1 MTKELGPLPAPKGEG
16 KDGPKEINYDND
28 HIALDPIPPRIAP
41 QPEITYFYNKATKY
55 LNGSKVEFNT
65 TPGHEYINI
74 QHGNDKTRLTF
85 FENGDVEIIQVD
97 GNRHD
102 EVSKDYDIVVGEDYS
117 KKVEGFNFER
127 QYIYANQSEKR
138 TTFRASEFEVLSN
151 KVVMRASR
159 GIELIGDVII
169 RGNVRIDGNLQVNGG
184 FNARY
189 QIALNPDYLE
199 KVEGENDP
207 NDEEDPFF
215 YDQFFVKE
223 LGDVQGPNLPT
234 QGPVTTGTTVS
245 GPAGSTA
252 TSSAVTSSSG
262 TSGGPTE

>member
-102 EVSKDYDIVVGEDYS
+102 EVSKDYDIVVGENHTRT
-117 KKVEGFNFER
+117 VEGLTIDR
-127 QYIYANQSEKR
+127 QDAYLNRSKDRQTFTSEK
-138 TTFRASEFEVLSN
+138 FEVYTN
-151 KVVMRASR
+151 KVVLFGRR
-159 GIELIGDVII
+159 GIELFGDVVV
-169 RGNVRIDGNLQVNGG
+169 RGSMRIDGNLKVNGG
-184 FNARY
+184 FDANY
-189 QIALNPDYLE
+189 SLNLNDDYL
-199 KVEGENDP
+199 KYVESEANP
-207 NDEEDPFF
+207 NDSEDVF
-215 YDQFFVKE
+215 DVDLISSGDS
-223 LGDVQGPNLPT
+223 LGDQV
-234 QGPVTTGTTVS
+234 V
-245 GPAGSTA
+245 
-252 TSSAVTSSSG
+252 
-262 TSGGPTE
+262 

>member
-1 MTKELGPLPAPKGEG
+1 MTKEFGPLPAPRGEG

-28 HIALDPIPPRIAP
+28 HIALEPSPPRIAP

-102 EVSKDYDIVVGEDYS
+102 EVSKDYGIEVGGDFNTKTKRFHKSESYAYKNYS
-117 KKVEGFNFER
+117 E
-127 QYIYANQSEKR
+127 QSQVFDSNLFDVR
-138 TTFRASEFEVLSN
+138 TN
-151 KVVMRASR
+151 KVIMSASR
-159 GIELIGDVII
+159 GIELIADDVII
-169 RGNVRIDGNLQVNGG
+169 RGDLRIDGNLIVNGG
-184 FNARY
+184 FSNEFE
-189 QIALNPDYLE
+189 IEFNPDYSK
-199 KVEGENDP
+199 KVEEENDQ
-207 NDEEDPFF
+207 NDQPDLFEF
-215 YDQFFVKE
+215 DQF
-223 LGDVQGPNLPT
+223 DVRPIQGPNQPT

-252 TSSAVTSSSG
+252 TSSTATSSGG
-262 TSGGPTE
+262 TSGGQTE

>member
-1 MTKELGPLPAPKGEG
+1 MSKELGPLPAPKGEG

-102 EVSKDYDIVVGEDYS
+102 EVSKDYDIEVGRDFHTKTKRFHKSESFAYKNFS
-117 KKVEGFNFER
+117 KASQVFDSSLFDV
-127 QYIYANQSEKR
+127 R
-138 TTFRASEFEVLSN
+138 TN
-151 KVVMRASR
+151 KVIMSASR

-189 QIALNPDYLE
+189 QIALNPNYLK
-199 KVEGENDP
+199 KVEGENNP
-207 NDEEDPFF
+207 NDSEDQFEF
-215 YDQFFVKE
+215 DQFFVTE

-252 TSSAVTSSSG
+252 TSSGG
-262 TSGGPTE
+262 TSGGQTE

>member
-85 FENGDVEIIQVD
+85 FENGDVEIIQED

-102 EVSKDYDIVVGEDYS
+102 EVSKDYDIEVGRDFHTKTKRFHKSESFAYKNFS
-117 KKVEGFNFER
+117 KASQVFDSSLFDV
-127 QYIYANQSEKR
+127 R
-138 TTFRASEFEVLSN
+138 TN
-151 KVVMRASR
+151 KVVMSASR

-169 RGNVRIDGNLQVNGG
+169 RGSVRIEGNLQVDGG

-189 QIALNPDYLE
+189 KRAFNKNFLEEVGKKNNP
-199 KVEGENDP
+199 NDP
-207 NDEEDPFF
+207 LDPFEIN
-215 YDQFFVKE
+215 QF
-223 LGDVQGPNLPT
+223 DVQDSVT
-234 QGPVTTGTTVS
+234 TVTTGTTVS
-245 GPAGSTA
+245 GPAGSTVTSSAA
-252 TSSAVTSSSG
+252 TSSGG
-262 TSGGPTE
+262 TSGGQTE